1 MDIYELEEERKG
13 KTDWSVSDRRI
24 MITWVVRKA
33 WDRVKEQREMIAG
46 SFLRAGI
53 TIRPDGSQ
61 DNLISIKGIENIDF
75 SGWEKAG
82 DITIKSEELVDRLCD
97 EEELSF
103 GPDEEFDEDTL
114 LYALRHLKVPQL
126 QKMAT
131 LNRLSAKGKKE
142 ELVERLR
149 SYLTAI
155 ETVGDSITVQIG
167 APAVVAIDDD
177 NHSWP

>member
-24 MITWVVRKA
+24 MITWVVQKA

-149 SYLTAI
+149 SY
-155 ETVGDSITVQIG
+155 
-167 APAVVAIDDD
+167 
-177 NHSWP
+177 